1 LVAAFIS
8 QSVTTKQFA
17 AGRKRLDIFLT
28 EMLVPLGRKDR
39 RHWGGVYLRGLLLEG
54 ERKSAGAMAARLP
67 DGNEQSLQQFLNQSP
82 WEWQP
87 LWESMAARVERAFSH
102 AVAWII
108 DDTGFP
114 KKGQHSVGVARQYSG
129 TLGKTGNC
137 QIAVSLRRADA
148 RGSSPLGFRLYLPQE
163 WTEDPARCQAAGVPE
178 NASFQPNWQLA
189 LGLIDQALEWG
200 LLKPPVVLADAAYGE
215 VTAFRQ
221 ALEARDLAYA
231 VGLSKALAVWPEP
244 PAGAVPNGT
253 GRGRPVKCMRFG
265 DQKPVPVKELALA
278 HPQRFRT
285 VTWREGSQGPLVSPF
300 WAKRVQAAHGWNHG
314 QAPGKEVWLLVE
326 WPAEEPEPVK
336 YYLCDLPK
344 SRSLRQLVTR
354 ARGRWRVEQ
363 DYQQMKEELGLDHFE
378 GRFWTGWHHHVTMV
392 MLAHLFLRLEQQR
405 RSSKRT
411 LDAAANSA

>member
-1 LVAAFIS
+1 VAGFIF
-8 QSVTTKQFA
+8 QNVTTKQLA
-17 AGRKRLDIFLT
+17 ACRKRLEMFLT

-39 RHWGGVYLRGLLLEG
+39 RQWGGVYLRGLLLDG

-67 DGNEQSLQQFLNQSP
+67 EGNEQSLQQFLNQSP
-82 WEWQP
+82 WDWLP
-87 LWESMAARVERAFSH
+87 LWRQMAARVERTFSP
-102 AVAWII
+102 AMAWII

-114 KKGQHSVGVARQYSG
+114 KKGEHSVGVARQYSG

-137 QIAVSLRRADA
+137 QIAVSLHRTDA
-148 RGSSPLGFRLYLPQE
+148 RGSSPLGFRLYLPKE
-163 WTEDPARCQAAGVPE
+163 WTDDEARCQAAGVPDE
-178 NASFQPNWQLA
+178 VGFQPNWQLA
-189 LGLIDQALEWG
+189 LELIDQAWEGG
-200 LLKPPVVLADAAYGE
+200 LTKPPVVLADAAYGE

-231 VGLSKALAVWPEP
+231 VGISKALAVWPEP
-244 PAGAVPNGT
+244 PDGAVPNGT
-253 GRGRPVKCMRFG
+253 GRGRPVKGMRFG
-265 DQKPVPVKELALA
+265 DQKPVSVKELALA

-285 VTWREGSQGPLVSPF
+285 VRWREGSRGPLTSRF
-300 WAKRVQAAHGWNHG
+300 WAKRIQAAHGWNHG

-344 SRSLRQLVTR
+344 TMSLRRLVAM

-363 DYQQMKEELGLDHFE
+363 DYQQLKEELGLDHFE
-378 GRFWTGWHHHVTMV
+378 GRSWTGWHHHVTMV

-411 LDAAANSA
+411 LDTARNAA